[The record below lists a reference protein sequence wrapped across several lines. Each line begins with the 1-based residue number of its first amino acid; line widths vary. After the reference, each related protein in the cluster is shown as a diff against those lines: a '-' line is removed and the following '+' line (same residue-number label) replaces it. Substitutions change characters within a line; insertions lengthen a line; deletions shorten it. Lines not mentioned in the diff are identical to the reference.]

1 MIEVLQECDPSFKNP
16 KFKIVK
22 EIAELILKD
31 KNVNN
36 AHLSFIFCSDDL
48 LSKLK
53 KEYFGVDQLTDVITF
68 DLSEDAEK
76 FLEAEIYV
84 NLKRANINAKKY
96 DQTFNDEVK
105 RLIIHG
111 LLHLLGF
118 DDKTFDEKLEME
130 KLENQYLKTF
140 DSLLY
145 PGLNV

>member
-16 KFKIVK
+16 KFEIVK
-22 EIAELILKD
+22 EIVELILKD

-118 DDKTFDEKLEME
+118 DDKTFDEKLEIE

-145 PGLNV
+145 PELNV

>member
-145 PGLNV
+145 PELNV

>member
-16 KFKIVK
+16 KFEIVK
-22 EIAELILKD
+22 EIVELILKD

-118 DDKTFDEKLEME
+118 DDKTFDEKLEIRFR
-130 KLENQYLKTF
+130 KIYCLP
-140 DSLLY
+140 Y
-145 PGLNV
+145 PLRTVVLDVE

>member
-16 KFKIVK
+16 KFEIVK

-31 KNVNN
+31 KYVNN

-76 FLEAEIYV
+76 FLEAEIYI
-84 NLKRANINAKKY
+84 NLKRAKINAKKY
-96 DQTFNDEVK
+96 DQTFNDEVT

-118 DDKTFDEKLEME
+118 NDKTFDEKLEME

-145 PGLNV
+145 PELDV

>member
-16 KFKIVK
+16 KFEIVK
-22 EIAELILKD
+22 EIVELILKD

-145 PGLNV
+145 PKLNV

>member
-1 MIEVLQECDPSFKNP
+1 MIEILQECDPSFKNP

-31 KNVNN
+31 KNINN
-36 AHLSFIFCSDDL
+36 AHVSFIFCSDDL

-145 PGLNV
+145 PELNV

>member
-16 KFKIVK
+16 KLEIVK
-22 EIAELILKD
+22 EIVELILKD

-145 PGLNV
+145 PELNV

>member
-1 MIEVLQECDPSFKNP
+1 MIEILQECDPSFKNP
-16 KFKIVK
+16 KFEIVK

-145 PGLNV
+145 PELNV

>member
-1 MIEVLQECDPSFKNP
+1 MIEILQECDPSFKNP
-16 KFKIVK
+16 KFEIVK

-31 KNVNN
+31 KHVNN

-145 PGLNV
+145 PELNV

>member
-16 KFKIVK
+16 KFEIVK
-22 EIAELILKD
+22 EIVELILKD

-140 DSLLY
+140 DSLIY
-145 PGLNV
+145 PELNV

>member
-16 KFKIVK
+16 KFEIVK
-22 EIAELILKD
+22 EIVELILKD

-145 PGLNV
+145 PELNV

>member
-145 PGLNV
+145 PELDV

>member
-1 MIEVLQECDPSFKNP
+1 MIEILQECDPSFKNP

-145 PGLNV
+145 PELNV

>member
-36 AHLSFIFCSDDL
+36 AHVSFIFCSDDL

-53 KEYFGVDQLTDVITF
+53 KEYFGVDQLTDVVTF

-145 PGLNV
+145 PELNV